1 MSKIN
6 IKVKQIIIDKLGV
19 DDDMVKPDAN
29 FYDDLGVDSLD
40 FCELIVSIEKE
51 FNIVIEDDLYPK
63 LRSVGALVKYV
74 EQKMV
79 RPVIEEYA

>member
-6 IKVKQIIIDKLGV
+6 LKIKQIVVDKLGV
-19 DDDMVKPDAN
+19 DSEMVKPDAN

-40 FCELIVSIEKE
+40 FCELMVSIEKE
-51 FNIVIEDDLYPK
+51 FDIVIEDDLYPK

-74 EQKMV
+74 EQKIAKPAV
-79 RPVIEEYA
+79 EEFA

>member
-1 MSKIN
+1 MNKIN
-6 IKVKQIIIDKLGV
+6 IKVKQIIIDRLGV

-51 FNIVIEDDLYPK
+51 FNIIIEDDLYPK

-79 RPVIEEYA
+79 SPAIEEFA